1 MASPLIAP
9 DVQTAPDLKAE
20 GPPVAH
26 PVLTLKSHGRTD
38 KGRVRP
44 NNEDHFLIA
53 ELAKALQ
60 IRQSSLDQGEVQYS
74 GPQGHLFLV
83 ADGVGGSAGGERAS
97 ALAVNTVE
105 NYVLDTLNWCH
116 SLKGNADDRVLNEF
130 RKALRLADEKL
141 CREADKMPE
150 LHGMG
155 TTMTMA
161 YCLDSELF
169 VAHVGDSR
177 CYLLRGGLLYRLTRD
192 HTMVEEMVRRGL
204 LKPEEA
210 AVHGF
215 RHVITNVVGGSSP
228 GVNVEVHKIAL
239 EAGDRLLLCT
249 DGLTEMV
256 PEEEILQELV
266 AEAEPEQACE
276 RLVARAN
283 ENGGKDNVTV
293 VVVHF
298 AD

>member
-1 MASPLIAP
+1 MTSPLIAT
-9 DVQTAPDLKAE
+9 DLQTAPELKAE
-20 GPPVAH
+20 SPPV
-26 PVLTLKSHGRTD
+26 VRSTLNVKSHGQTD

-60 IRQSSLDQGEVQYS
+60 IRHSSLDQAGVQYS

-83 ADGVGGSAGGERAS
+83 ADGVGGSAAGERAS

-105 NYVLDTLNWCH
+105 NYVLDTLNWCDTLTDDAH
-116 SLKGNADDRVLNEF
+116 DRVLNKF
-130 RKALRLADEKL
+130 REALCLADEKL
-141 CREADKMPE
+141 CREATKQPE

-161 YCLDSELF
+161 YRFDHELF

-177 CYLLRGGLLYRLTRD
+177 GYLLRNGLLYRLTRD
-192 HTMVEEMVRRGL
+192 HTMVEEMVRLGL

-210 AVHGF
+210 EGHGF
-215 RHVITNVVGGSSP
+215 RHVITNAIGGNSP
-228 GVNVEVHKIAL
+228 GVNVEVHKVAL
-239 EAGDRLLLCT
+239 EAGDRLLLCS

-256 PEEEILQELV
+256 PDEEIVDVLADE
-266 AEAEPEQACE
+266 EPQKACE
-276 RLVARAN
+276 RLVNRAN
-283 ENGGKDNVTV
+283 ENGGRDNVTV
-293 VVVHF
+293 VVAHF
-298 AD
+298 EA

>member
-1 MASPLIAP
+1 MTSPLIAT
-9 DVQTAPDLKAE
+9 DLQTAPELKAE
-20 GPPVAH
+20 SPPV
-26 PVLTLKSHGRTD
+26 VRSLLNVKSFGQTD

-60 IRQSSLDQGEVQYS
+60 IRHSSLDQGGVQYS

-83 ADGVGGSAGGERAS
+83 ADGVGGSAAGERAS

-105 NYVLDTLNWCH
+105 NYVLDTLNWCDTLTDDAH
-116 SLKGNADDRVLNEF
+116 DRVLNKF
-130 RKALRLADEKL
+130 REALCLADEKL
-141 CREADKMPE
+141 CREATKQPE

-161 YCLDSELF
+161 YRFDHELF

-177 CYLLRGGLLYRLTRD
+177 GYLLRNGLLYRLTRD
-192 HTMVEEMVRRGL
+192 HTMVEEMVRLGL

-210 AVHGF
+210 AGHGF
-215 RHVITNVVGGSSP
+215 RHVITNAIGGNSP
-228 GVNVEVHKIAL
+228 GVNVEVHKVAL
-239 EAGDRLLLCT
+239 EAGDRLLLCS

-256 PEEEILQELV
+256 LDEEIVDVLA
-266 AEAEPEQACE
+266 AEMEPKKACE
-276 RLVARAN
+276 RLVNRAN
-283 ENGGKDNVTV
+283 ENGGNDNVTV
-293 VVVHF
+293 VVAHF
-298 AD
+298 EA